1 MRRALL
7 SGLIVLAIAVTAGC
21 SDDGGDGASTTT
33 DDAPSSSEASS
44 TTGAPSTTAVPAPDG
59 PFIQDRT
66 FLGLE
71 VSAGSEVTVTNLDD
85 EDHTFSFEDGTVNV
99 SLGGLETGTFE
110 APAAGTYEIYCEIH
124 GSMTDTLVV
133 S

>member
-7 SGLIVLAIAVTAGC
+7 SSLIVLAIAVAGGC
-21 SDDGGDGASTTT
+21 SDDEGDGASTTV
-33 DDAPSSSEASS
+33 DDAPSSTVASS
-44 TTGAPSTTAVPAPDG
+44 TTVAPSTTSAPAPDG
-59 PFIQDRT
+59 PFIEDRT

-71 VSAGSEVTVTNLDD
+71 VATGSEVTVTNLDD

-110 APAAGTYEIYCEIH
+110 APAAGSYEIYCEIH
-124 GSMTDTLVV
+124 GSMTATLVV